1 MSELPR
7 HTLPPRD
14 GVGPSVVR
22 LPAGDWPTILAFLVE
37 RFPHVDAASWRARM
51 ERGLVCDES
60 GTALD
65 ESSPY
70 RAGLRVQ
77 YYRELAHEPV
87 IAEVET
93 ILFQDEHLLVAD
105 KPHFLVVAPSGRY
118 ARETLLARLRL
129 RTGLEDLAPLHRLD
143 RDTAGVVAF
152 STNLATRS
160 QYQALLRTH
169 RADKIYEAVAPA
181 LPDLSFP
188 LVRRSRL
195 VPGEPFFRMRET
207 DGEPNSETTI
217 EAAERRGDAWLYRL
231 RPRTGKT
238 HQLRVHLAALGA
250 PIVNDVLYPQLRDEA
265 QDISRPLQLLARE
278 LAFDD
283 PITGARRMFRSARQL
298 AGAIPP
304 ARSPAPGPASG
315 N

>member
-1 MSELPR
+1 MSQQR
-7 HTLPPRD
+7 RRTLPPRD
-14 GVGPSVVR
+14 GVGPSKIT
-22 LPAGDWPTILAFLVE
+22 LPAGVWPTILAFLIDY
-37 RFPHVDAASWRARM
+37 FPHVDAASWRARM

-60 GTALD
+60 GAALD
-65 ESSPY
+65 EHSAY
-70 RAGLRVQ
+70 RAGLHVQ

-87 IAEVET
+87 IAGVET
-93 ILFQDEHLLVAD
+93 IVFHDEHLLIAD
-105 KPHFLVVAPSGRY
+105 KPHFLAVVPSGRY

-129 RTGLEDLAPLHRLD
+129 RLGLEDLAPLHRLD

-169 RADKIYEAVAPA
+169 RAEKIYEALAPA
-181 LPDLSFP
+181 LPGVRFP

-195 VPGEPFFRMRET
+195 ARGEPFFRMREV

-217 EAAERRGDAWLYRL
+217 EVAERHGDCWIYRL

-250 PIVNDVLYPQLRDEA
+250 GIVNDPLYPQLQDVA
-265 QDISRPLQLLARE
+265 QDGAPPLQLLARE

-283 PITGARRMFRSARQL
+283 PITGARRVFRSARQL
-298 AGAIPP
+298 TAL
-304 ARSPAPGPASG
+304 
-315 N
+315 

>member
-1 MSELPR
+1 MSQVR
-7 HTLPPRD
+7 RSRLPPRD
-14 GVGPSVVR
+14 GVGPSGIT
-22 LPAGDWPTILAFLVE
+22 LPSGDWPTILAFLVDH
-37 RFPHVDAASWRARM
+37 FPHVDAASWRARM

-60 GTALD
+60 GDALH
-65 ESSPY
+65 ESSAY

-87 IAEVET
+87 IAGAEKIV
-93 ILFQDEHLLVAD
+93 FHDEHLLIAD
-105 KPHFLVVAPSGRY
+105 KPHFLAVAPSGRY

-129 RTGLEDLAPLHRLD
+129 RLGLVDLAPLHRLD
-143 RDTAGVVAF
+143 RDTAGVIAF

-169 RADKIYEAVAPA
+169 RADKIYEALAPA
-181 LPDLSFP
+181 LPGVSFP

-195 VPGEPFFRMRET
+195 VRGEPFFRMREV

-217 EAAERRGDAWLYRL
+217 EVAERRGDSWIYRL

-250 PIVNDVLYPQLRDEA
+250 GIVNDALYPQLRDVA
-265 QDISRPLQLLARE
+265 QDEGLPLQLLARE

-283 PITGARRMFRSARQL
+283 PLTGARRVFRSARQL
-298 AGAIPP
+298 AVQKA
-304 ARSPAPGPASG
+304 
-315 N
+315 